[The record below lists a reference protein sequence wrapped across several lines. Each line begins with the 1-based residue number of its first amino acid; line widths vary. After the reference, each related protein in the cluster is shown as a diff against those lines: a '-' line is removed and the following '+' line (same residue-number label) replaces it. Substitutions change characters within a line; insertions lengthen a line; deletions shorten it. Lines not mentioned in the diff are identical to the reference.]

1 MKRTEIEVNGMA
13 VVKVEM
19 TAEEYEMEFGDDSME
34 GNVIWL
40 ETDDEIPSDMLV
52 EEVDGMFVAIYSGRG
67 VYDTY
72 STLEEALEVVAQ
84 YM

>member
-1 MKRTEIEVNGMA
+1 MKRTEIEVNGME

-19 TAEEYEMEFGDDSME
+19 TAEEYATEFGDDAME

-40 ETDDEIPSDMLV
+40 ETEDEIPSDMLV
-52 EEVDGMFVAIYSGRG
+52 EEVDGMFVSIYSGRG

>member
-19 TAEEYEMEFGDDSME
+19 TAEEYAMEFGDDAME

-40 ETDDEIPSDMLV
+40 ETEDEIPSDMVV
-52 EEVDGMFVAIYSGRG
+52 EKVNGTFVAIYPGRG
-67 VYDTY
+67 VYKTY